1 MNNQIKYILFIIVI
15 LLACEHE
22 ESKTK
27 CPPYDIVPSSPYN
40 DPIWHP
46 SCEIVGF
53 NHIPIKEIHYSNG
66 YDCPHQATYIYEVD
80 SVGFWLI
87 NSDGTNRRMILPYT
101 LVTPSWS
108 PDGKWIAFSEGAQI
122 CIMPFDGYQF
132 DTTAIVQLTNEGR
145 NFYPT
150 WSPDGK
156 WIAFDSNA
164 ETESGAYFIWK
175 VKIDGSEKKRI
186 IYTPSQGSARMPF
199 WGKDFAILYQK
210 YLVKGTPEIFRMD
223 SAGSNISQLTNN
235 DLMEENPQFSPDG
248 LYFSYIS
255 NSGMKL
261 WLVNMDTNDSI
272 LAVEGCTNYS
282 WSPNGKIVYVN
293 YDYSRIDEEKGT
305 LWIMDSDGANNKQLT
320 KNIFKIIQ

>member
-1 MNNQIKYILFIIVI
+1 MNKQIKYVLLIVVI

-22 ESKTK
+22 ESKKK

-46 SCEIVGF
+46 SGEIVGF
-53 NHIPIKEIHYSNG
+53 NHVPIKEIQYSNG
-66 YDCPHQATYIYEVD
+66 YDCPHQATYIYAID

-87 NSDGTNRRMILPYT
+87 NSDGTNQTRVLPYS

-122 CIMPFDGYQF
+122 CIMPFEDYQF
-132 DTTAIVQLTNEGR
+132 DTTSILQLTYEGR
-145 NFYPT
+145 NFHPT
-150 WSPDGK
+150 WSPDGE
-156 WIAFDSNA
+156 WIAYDSDLDSP
-164 ETESGAYFIWK
+164 TGLKFIWK
-175 VKIDGSEKKRI
+175 MKKNGQEKRRI
-186 IYTPSQGSARMPF
+186 AYTPNDGETRMPF
-199 WGKDFAILYQK
+199 WGKNSKIIHQRYNIN
-210 YLVKGTPEIFRMD
+210 GSPEIFIMD

-235 DLMEENPQFSPDG
+235 DLMEENPQFSYDG
-248 LYFSYIS
+248 VYFSYIS
-255 NSGMKL
+255 NSVMKL

-272 LAVEGCTNYS
+272 LAVEGCTSYS

-293 YDYSRIDEEKGT
+293 YDYSRIDGEKGT
-305 LWIMDSDGANNKQLT
+305 IWIMDSNGTNNKQLT